1 MAKGYTTADLVQQE
15 LGRSLTAEQLTQVG
29 GLVEEAEAY
38 VDRVTGKSW
47 LVASPATSELH
58 ALVGPYVYLRR
69 TPVASVSAVT
79 IRSSAIGATETTL
92 VAGSGY
98 ELLDPATGLLS
109 LSAYPLA
116 DPVVN
121 GPAYSPGTLVKV
133 TYTYTDPLPVPADVR
148 GVVTRMVANR
158 MRGRVDPSMSGVKS
172 VSVGQGDL
180 AVTYGDDYLGAGP
193 GASEADLAIL
203 RSYRGVVFA

>member
-1 MAKGYTTADLVQQE
+1 MAKGYTSAVLVADE
-15 LGRSLTAEQLTQVG
+15 LGRSLTAAQLAQVD

-38 VDRVTGKSW
+38 VDRVTGRAW

-58 ALVGPYVYLRR
+58 ALVGPYVYLKR
-69 TPVASVSAVT
+69 TPVASVTAVT
-79 IRSSAIGATETTL
+79 IRSGAIGAAETAL
-92 VAGSGY
+92 DAGTGY

-109 LSAYPLA
+109 LSSYPLA

-121 GPAYSPGTLVKV
+121 GGAFAPGALVKV
-133 TYTYTDPLPVPADVR
+133 TYTYTDPLPVPADIR
-148 GVVTRMVANR
+148 GVTTRMVANR

-180 AVTYGDDYLGAGP
+180 AIDYADENAGAGP
-193 GASEADLAIL
+193 GVSDDDMLIL
-203 RSYRGVVFA
+203 KSYRGLVFA